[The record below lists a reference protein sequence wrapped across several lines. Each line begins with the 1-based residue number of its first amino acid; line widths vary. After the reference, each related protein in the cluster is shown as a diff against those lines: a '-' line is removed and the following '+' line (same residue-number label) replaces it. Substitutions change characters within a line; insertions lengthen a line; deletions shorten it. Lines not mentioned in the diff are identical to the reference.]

1 MSGPDIS
8 FPLGLIIW
16 STCEGSIANLLCR
29 IHKAKYDD
37 DEKKDQDRETKKSRS
52 KSRTR
57 SRTRSL
63 FGGKRPA
70 TSGT

>member
-1 MSGPDIS
+1 M
-8 FPLGLIIW
+8 
-16 STCEGSIANLLCR
+16 ANLLCR

-37 DEKKDQDRETKKSRS
+37 DEKKDQGRETKKSRS